1 MSTVGYAGEPG
12 NPLAIQLEQEIKF
25 RMQSRD
31 DGEAMLD
38 GIGAILKEPRYF
50 ESNHLFDL
58 PDGRFSMRRE
68 VLRLRRAGKEAT
80 LTYKGPLHGSGR
92 IKKRHEFE
100 THPVSR
106 RVVDD
111 QGLDGAT
118 GRFL

>member
-1 MSTVGYAGEPG
+1 
-12 NPLAIQLEQEIKF
+12 
-25 RMQSRD
+25 MQSRD

-38 GIGAILKEPRYF
+38 GVGAILKEPRYF

-58 PDGRFSMRRE
+58 PDRRFSMRRE

-100 THPVSR
+100 TVLG
-106 RVVDD
+106 DD
-111 QGLDGAT
+111 DAGERILKAIGLTETFRYEKYRAV
-118 GRFL
+118 